1 MKRVCTLR
9 KVYRSLSK
17 VLLEKLFFIVLI
29 SWLFIATQF
38 LLFLS
43 YLQPGDFHVANISI
57 FFETCKFLSIF
68 FQKKAI
74 FLMFFIKQPP
84 FRASNQSIFPFSRH
98 FAPTKP
104 TPYYIQEL
112 HTIRRLG
119 AKEQERDKKQSDI
132 FRNFFA
138 HFLDKTPDTMKPP
151 PYFLKLFSLFSCW
164 FQNKSVILRQHFKTE
179 PYHFKTER
187 L

>member
-84 FRASNQSIFPFSRH
+84 YWASNQSIFPFFLH
-98 FAPTKP
+98 FAHIKP
-104 TPYYIQEL
+104 TPYYIQGRLAAL
-112 HTIRRLG
+112 HLIIYRGFMQFEGRV
-119 AKEQERDKKQSDI
+119 
-132 FRNFFA
+132 
-138 HFLDKTPDTMKPP
+138 
-151 PYFLKLFSLFSCW
+151 LK
-164 FQNKSVILRQHFKTE
+164 NRTE
-179 PYHFKTER
+179 V
-187 L
+187 